1 MILDCP
7 GQIEPLSKRHEFH
20 LVFDHSLKTRTDDI
34 GALELEFSHMNFKG
48 TKTSLK
54 SRISVMFI

>member
-7 GQIEPLSKRHEFH
+7 GQIEPLSKGHEFH
-20 LVFDHSLKTRTDDI
+20 FVFDHSLKTRTDI
-34 GALELEFSHMNFKG
+34 GALELESSHMNFKG